1 MSMESFKTSMTESVR
16 ATVSESI
23 HSEVSNA
30 ITPLQEAQ
38 KEIIGDLSKTQVR
51 VSALELDNDTTKTKV
66 EELQKQ
72 MTSLQQNLSN
82 RPASRTPLSPG
93 TSNLGFRTTPLSA
106 PPAIAPSRDAIQVL
120 RDAKKIVGFSPIRQ
134 EDLTYL
140 KGLHSIN
147 DDDEAM
153 TTAIMEYLTC
163 EMKVPRSI
171 TEKLV
176 LKRVFPPA
184 KPSADGWSTLR

>member
-1 MSMESFKTSMTESVR
+1 MSMESFKTSMKESVR

-140 KGLHSIN
+140 KGLHSLN
-147 DDDEAM
+147 NDDEAM
-153 TTAIMEYLTC
+153 TTAIMEFLTC
-163 EMKVPRSI
+163 E
-171 TEKLV
+171 
-176 LKRVFPPA
+176 
-184 KPSADGWSTLR
+184 